1 MEDKINITL
10 KYNNRDIKL
19 ELQPSFDEFI
29 NLLKDKLYL
38 TDKMISS
45 STIYYQDNEGDK
57 NILSKDNYKDSFNE
71 SNGIFE
77 LELDFGNKGKEDNNV
92 DENEGYNKNVINNKA
107 INQKDLKNLE
117 KSIAKKFAKIFET
130 KLKEKDIKHQKEIL
144 SIKKEF
150 KSTIDSAM
158 KNSENK
164 YNELSDYYNEQMKIN
179 FQKYNEMIIENI
191 NKGLTQSDL
200 NKLAE
205 KFINDNQIHNSDDEN
220 NDDDN
225 NKIIFSKVIKK

>member
-1 MEDKINITL
+1 MKVIKIFFPKI
-10 KYNNRDIKL
+10 I
-19 ELQPSFDEFI
+19 
-29 NLLKDKLYL
+29 
-38 TDKMISS
+38 
-45 STIYYQDNEGDK
+45 
-57 NILSKDNYKDSFNE
+57 
-71 SNGIFE
+71 
-77 LELDFGNKGKEDNNV
+77 KEDNNV

-225 NKIIFSKVIKK
+225 NKISFSKVIKK

>member
-1 MEDKINITL
+1 MKVIKIFFPKI
-10 KYNNRDIKL
+10 I
-19 ELQPSFDEFI
+19 
-29 NLLKDKLYL
+29 
-38 TDKMISS
+38 
-45 STIYYQDNEGDK
+45 
-57 NILSKDNYKDSFNE
+57 
-71 SNGIFE
+71 
-77 LELDFGNKGKEDNNV
+77 KEDNNV